1 MRVTQG
7 MVTNNILQN
16 ISNGYGKIAD
26 LQNQLSSGKKITLP
40 SQDPVV
46 AMMGVSYRSD
56 VNHIQQYQT
65 NVSTAQ
71 NWMNSSDSTLNQ
83 VDSIL
88 QNVRDLVT
96 EASNDTYTSGQRADA
111 AQQVDQLTQQLVTLG
126 NTQVGGQYIF
136 SGSDSANPLLTQ
148 DPSTGTVTVN
158 STALNNPTLAVN
170 VNDGVKMPINVA
182 PNQVFTATMFQ
193 DLNDLKDT
201 LNNSSSTSVD
211 ISGFTSKID
220 SALDSVTHAQADL
233 GAREDRMQMISNWL
247 GTQKTT
253 ATQIMANNEDVDYPT
268 ALVNLN
274 QQQNV
279 FNASLSVGARI
290 IQQSLVNFLQ

>member
-46 AMMGVSYRSD
+46 AMMGVSYRTD

-136 SGSDSANPLLTQ
+136 SGSDTANPLLTQ
-148 DPSTGTVTVN
+148 DPSTGAVTVN
-158 STALNNPTLAVN
+158 STALNNPNLTIN

-182 PNQVFTATMFQ
+182 PNQVFTSTMFQ
-193 DLNDLKDT
+193 DLNDLKNA
-201 LNNSSSTSVD
+201 LNSSSSTSVD

-220 SALDSVTHAQADL
+220 SALDSVTNAQADL
-233 GAREDRMQMISNWL
+233 GAREDRMTMISNWL
-247 GTQKTT
+247 GTQQTT

-268 ALVNLN
+268 AIVNLN